1 MADKGLKKSLY
12 TSARLKK
19 GEVIYLETH
28 YNRYELLPL
37 TIWPS
42 PEVIFLTSVE
52 HSSFIS
58 PPPVTASFHRYELC
72 FSGEKARL
80 VGSSSN
86 AADAETE
93 KHQNS
98 SHHHSQNGDRASSEH
113 ELRDLFRWSRCK
125 KAMPE
130 SSMRSIGIPL
140 PADQLEV
147 TSCFLTL
154 KWWIIRIQKPQF
166 SHGFLVTSTQ
176 RRCCRIIWNGRMCS
190 GRRLVFGLLERNI
203 LSPECIS
210 YHQTSPCKSFKLS

>member
-154 KWWIIRIQKPQF
+154 KWWIIRDTETTILTWF
-166 SHGFLVTSTQ
+166 SCYLDATQVLQDNLEWEDVQWSQTGVWVAGKEYPLARVHFLSS
-176 RRCCRIIWNGRMCS
+176 N
-190 GRRLVFGLLERNI
+190 
-203 LSPECIS
+203 
-210 YHQTSPCKSFKLS
+210 